1 MADVVEVVL
10 DVSGLGVKD
19 DRLVRAEI
27 VRGDAI
33 PLLRGLCTSEG
44 KSGAVAVH
52 GYACLSVKSARD
64 ELSPIV
70 CSFGPLAA
78 SPALKKICAY
88 LRTRKTNASPTLRT
102 SPHLPA

>member
-33 PLLRGLCTSEG
+33 PPSVACAQARGRAARLL
-44 KSGAVAVH
+44 
-52 GYACLSVKSARD
+52 YMD
-64 ELSPIV
+64 
-70 CSFGPLAA
+70 
-78 SPALKKICAY
+78 
-88 LRTRKTNASPTLRT
+88 TLVY
-102 SPHLPA
+102 P